1 MQCLPV
7 FAKLGMDIQRFR
19 GVRIYIRYSQN
30 FTYLQIMYLWVYT
43 LMFYMI
49 QKTFLYMRWLQHGDR
64 TMFTADAMGTFFD
77 PKRSEYKNTIKV
89 FFLFP
94 LIHRFTITTQ
104 DTNCSYTV
112 YAHIET
118 NMFL

>member
-7 FAKLGMDIQRFR
+7 FPKLGMDIQRFR
-19 GVRIYIRYSQN
+19 VAGIYIYIRYN
-30 FTYLQIMYLWVYT
+30 FTYLQTIYLWVYT
-43 LMFYMI
+43 LMFCMI
-49 QKTFLYMRWLQHGDR
+49 QNPFLYMRWLQHGDR

-104 DTNCSYTV
+104 DTNFSYTV